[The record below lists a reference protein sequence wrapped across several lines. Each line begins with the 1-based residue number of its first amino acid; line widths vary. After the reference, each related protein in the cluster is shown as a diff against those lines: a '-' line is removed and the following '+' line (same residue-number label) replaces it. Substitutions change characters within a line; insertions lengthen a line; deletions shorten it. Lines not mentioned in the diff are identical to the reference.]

1 MARKST
7 KGAQGAGTI
16 RKRSDGRWE
25 ARYTTGF
32 DPQTGKQVQRS
43 IYAKTQKEV
52 REKLR
57 SITAEIDK
65 GTYTEP
71 LKITVGEW
79 LDIWL
84 EEYTGNMKPHTK
96 KSYEATVKNHIK
108 PVLGKT
114 RLQELT
120 PVHVQK
126 FINGLTNLKNDGK
139 LLNPKTAK
147 NIHGVLHS
155 ALQQAVRIGYLR
167 TNPASMTVLPR
178 RFASEINPLKDD
190 EVVRFLEIIK
200 GHKFEYLYLVD
211 LFTGIRQSEIIGL
224 QWDDIDFDQG
234 CITIRRQLQ
243 FLGSKY
249 GGYQFT
255 SPKNNKIR
263 QIYPAKFVM
272 DTLRQ
277 QKRRQAEMQLL
288 VGPAWSNQDNLVFTD
303 ELGKHLNHDLIYR
316 HLKRIFVQMGLPKL
330 RFHDLRHSYAVLSI
344 QAGDDVK
351 TVQENLGH
359 YSAAFTLDV
368 YGHVTEQMKRN
379 SSERMEQYI
388 HTLEKVR

>member
-1 MARKST
+1 
-7 KGAQGAGTI
+7 
-16 RKRSDGRWE
+16 
-25 ARYTTGF
+25 
-32 DPQTGKQVQRS
+32 
-43 IYAKTQKEV
+43 
-52 REKLR
+52 
-57 SITAEIDK
+57 
-65 GTYTEP
+65 
-71 LKITVGEW
+71 
-79 LDIWL
+79 
-84 EEYTGNMKPHTK
+84 MKPHTK